1 MKEDDT
7 DNQEAE
13 MQDSNRKKNN
23 EEEEEEEEEG
33 ICRYY
38 HCISPSFSVESN
50 NGEEEGKEEIK
61 KNSNGNERLDD
72 NLEVGQML
80 KE

>member
-23 EEEEEEEEEG
+23 EEEEEEEEG

-38 HCISPSFSVESN
+38 HRISPSFSVESN